1 MITFSNHIQLLYFI
15 RKKASHTNSTFGFFR
30 HETQHL
36 KTKRAV
42 FQPSQKTMNTF
53 NDIKE
58 LVTALKREEK
68 LISEMFSKRKSI
80 DYKLSDALELV
91 DYQESRIDLLIQKS
105 VIRENGGLLELDG
118 QFLDFFEQVLYV
130 SEEINLSYIDENIRS
145 IKENIVYFLNE
156 PNESR
161 RYTYLRFIKKTFRN
175 MGLITLRSVVD
186 LRRNIENT
194 FKNEANY
201 KIKQLK
207 LESLDE
213 KRTVVTNL
221 IQQTL
226 TLINEKELTFFNRAL
241 DEELSR
247 IIIELKSQ
255 FVECSHNLIEIEK
268 QIIDYLNQIKK
279 QGKFLEKLRKLKY
292 LKDNFTIEAETNIKQ
307 IISNKN
313 QVIFETRT
321 NQSINLSIDFLREDE
336 RAFDGIKRIAK
347 NYKDR
352 LVFKHEIAESISN
365 ENLENNVEEEV
376 MINLEEVRNRFVA
389 TSDNLFNFIL
399 NYDFLKE
406 VDFNERVTIFCQIIS
421 QYEEELQ
428 IQDNYQITNGI
439 EYAMV
444 FSK

>member
-1 MITFSNHIQLLYFI
+1 L
-15 RKKASHTNSTFGFFR
+15 
-30 HETQHL
+30 
-36 KTKRAV
+36 
-42 FQPSQKTMNTF
+42 F

-58 LVTALKREEK
+58 LVTSLKREEK

-80 DYKLSDALELV
+80 DYRLSDALELV
-91 DYQESRIDLLIQKS
+91 DYEESRIDLLIQKS

-118 QFLDFFEQVLYV
+118 QFLEFFEQVLYV
-130 SEEINLSYIDENIRS
+130 SEEVNLSFIDENIKK
-145 IKENIVYFLNE
+145 IKENIDYFLNE
-156 PNESR
+156 NNENR
-161 RYTYLRFIKKTFRN
+161 RYSYLRFIKKTFRK
-175 MGLITLRSVVD
+175 MGIITLRSVVD

-194 FKNEANY
+194 FKNESNY
-201 KIKQLK
+201 KNKQLK
-207 LESLDE
+207 LENLDE

-226 TLINEKELTFFNRAL
+226 ALINEEEITFFNRAL

-247 IIIELKSQ
+247 IIIELKHQ
-255 FVECSHNLIEIEK
+255 LGECSHNLIEIEK
-268 QIIDYLNQIKK
+268 QIIDYLNQIKQ

-292 LKDNFTIEAETNIKQ
+292 LKDNFTIEAETDIRQ
-307 IISNKN
+307 IVSNKN
-313 QVIFETRT
+313 QVIFEART
-321 NQSINLSIDFLREDE
+321 NQPLNLSIDFLRESE
-336 RAFDGIKRIAK
+336 KAFDTIKRIAK

-352 LVFKHEIAESISN
+352 LLFKPEIAESISK
-365 ENLENNVEEEV
+365 EYLENNIEEEV

-399 NYDFLKE
+399 NYNFLID

-421 QYEEELQ
+421 QYEQELK
-428 IQDNYQITNGI
+428 IKDNFQITNGI

>member
-1 MITFSNHIQLLYFI
+1 MRQSCLNRIFKS
-15 RKKASHTNSTFGFFR
+15 KKPT
-30 HETQHL
+30 L
-36 KTKRAV
+36 KTK
-42 FQPSQKTMNTF
+42 TMTTF

-80 DYKLSDALELV
+80 DYRLSDALELV

-105 VIRENGGLLELDG
+105 VIRENGGLLELDA
-118 QFLDFFEQVLYV
+118 QFLEFFEQVLYV
-130 SEEINLSYIDENIRS
+130 SEEINLSYIDENIKTL
-145 IKENIVYFLNE
+145 KEHILYFLKE
-156 PNESR
+156 PNENR
-161 RYTYLRFIKKTFRN
+161 KHTYLRLIKKTFRN
-175 MGLITLRSVVD
+175 MGVVTLRSVVD

-194 FKNEANY
+194 FKNESNY
-201 KIKQLK
+201 KVKQLK
-207 LESLDE
+207 LEHLDE
-213 KRTVVTNL
+213 KRTIVTNL
-221 IQQTL
+221 ILQTL
-226 TLINEKELTFFNRAL
+226 ALINEEEITFFNRAL
-241 DEELSR
+241 DEELNR
-247 IIIELKSQ
+247 IIIELKHQ
-255 FVECSHNLIEIEK
+255 LGECSHNLIEIEK
-268 QIIDYLNQIKK
+268 QIIDYLNQIKQ

-292 LKDNFTIEAETNIKQ
+292 LKDNFTITSETDIKQ

-313 QVIFETRT
+313 QVIFEART
-321 NQSINLSIDFLREDE
+321 NQSLNLSINFLRESD
-336 RAFDGIKRIAK
+336 RATNAIKRIAK

-352 LVFKHEIAESISN
+352 LRFKPEIAENISN
-365 ENLENNVEEEV
+365 EFLENNIEEEV

-421 QYEEELQ
+421 QYEQELK
-428 IQDNYQITNGI
+428 IKDNYQITNGI

>member
-1 MITFSNHIQLLYFI
+1 
-15 RKKASHTNSTFGFFR
+15 
-30 HETQHL
+30 
-36 KTKRAV
+36 
-42 FQPSQKTMNTF
+42 MNTF

-80 DYKLSDALELV
+80 DYKLNDALELV
-91 DYQESRIDLLIQKS
+91 DYEESRIDLLIQKS
-105 VIRENGGLLELDG
+105 VIRQNGDFLELDG
-118 QFLDFFEQVLYV
+118 QFLEFFEQVLYV
-130 SEEINLSYIDENIRS
+130 SEEINLSYIDENIKN

-156 PNESR
+156 SNENR
-161 RYTYLRFIKKTFRN
+161 RYAYLRFIKKTFRN

-194 FKNEANY
+194 FKNESNY
-201 KIKQLK
+201 KNKQLK
-207 LESLDE
+207 LENLDE

-226 TLINEKELTFFNRAL
+226 LLINEEELTFFNRAL

-255 FVECSHNLIEIEK
+255 LGECSHNLIEIEK
-268 QIIDYLNQIKK
+268 QIIDYLNQIKQ

-292 LKDNFTIEAETNIKQ
+292 LKDNFIIEAETNIKQ
-307 IISNKN
+307 IVSNKN
-313 QVIFETRT
+313 EVIFETKI
-321 NQSINLSIDFLREDE
+321 NESINLSIDFLREDE
-336 RAFDGIKRIAK
+336 RAFNAIKRIAK
-347 NYKDR
+347 NHRDR
-352 LVFKHEIAESISN
+352 LLFKPEMAERISN
-365 ENLENNVEEEV
+365 DYLENNAEEEIMV
-376 MINLEEVRNRFVA
+376 NLEEVRNRFIA

-399 NYDFLKE
+399 NYDFLKA

-428 IQDNYQITNGI
+428 IQDNYQTTNGI

>member
-1 MITFSNHIQLLYFI
+1 
-15 RKKASHTNSTFGFFR
+15 
-30 HETQHL
+30 
-36 KTKRAV
+36 
-42 FQPSQKTMNTF
+42 MNTF

-130 SEEINLSYIDENIRS
+130 SEEINLSYIDENIKS

-156 PNESR
+156 SNENR

-175 MGLITLRSVVD
+175 MGLVTLRSVVD

-201 KIKQLK
+201 KNKQLK
-207 LESLDE
+207 LENLDE
-213 KRTVVTNL
+213 KRTIVTNL

-226 TLINEKELTFFNRAL
+226 ALINEEELTFFNRAL

-247 IIIELKSQ
+247 IIIGLKSQ
-255 FVECSHNLIEIEK
+255 LGECSHNLIEIEK
-268 QIIDYLNQIKK
+268 QIIDYLNQIKE
-279 QGKFLEKLRKLKY
+279 QGRFLEKLRKLKY
-292 LKDNFTIEAETNIKQ
+292 LKDNFTIEAETDIKQ

-313 QVIFETRT
+313 QVIFEVRT
-321 NQSINLSIDFLREDE
+321 TQSLKLSIDFLREDD
-336 RAFDGIKRIAK
+336 RAFDAIKRIAR
-347 NYKDR
+347 NYRNR
-352 LVFKHEIAESISN
+352 LLFKQEIAESISN
-365 ENLENNVEEEV
+365 ENLENNVEEELI
-376 MINLEEVRNRFVA
+376 INLEEVRNSFVA

-406 VDFNERVTIFCQIIS
+406 VDFNERVTVFCQIVS
-421 QYEEELQ
+421 QYEGELQ
-428 IQDNYQITNGI
+428 IQDNYQTINGI

>member
-1 MITFSNHIQLLYFI
+1 
-15 RKKASHTNSTFGFFR
+15 
-30 HETQHL
+30 
-36 KTKRAV
+36 
-42 FQPSQKTMNTF
+42 MNTF

-80 DYKLSDALELV
+80 DYKFSDALELV

-105 VIRENGGLLELDG
+105 VIRENGGLLELDA

-130 SEEINLSYIDENIRS
+130 SEEINLSYIDENIKS
-145 IKENIVYFLNE
+145 IKENIDYFLNE
-156 PNESR
+156 SNENR

-201 KIKQLK
+201 KNKQLK
-207 LESLDE
+207 LENLDE

-221 IQQTL
+221 IQHTL
-226 TLINEKELTFFNRAL
+226 TLINEEELTFFNRAL

-247 IIIELKSQ
+247 IIIELKRQ
-255 FVECSHNLIEIEK
+255 LGECSHNLIEIEK
-268 QIIDYLNQIKK
+268 QIIDYLNQIKQ
-279 QGKFLEKLRKLKY
+279 QGIFLEKLRKLKY
-292 LKDNFTIEAETNIKQ
+292 LKDHFTIEAETNIKQ

-313 QVIFETRT
+313 QVIFEART

-336 RAFDGIKRIAK
+336 RAFDAIKRIAK
-347 NYKDR
+347 NYRDR
-352 LVFKHEIAESISN
+352 LLFKQEIAESISN
-365 ENLENNVEEEV
+365 ENLESSIEEEV

-406 VDFNERVTIFCQIIS
+406 VDFNERVTIFCQIVS

-428 IQDNYQITNGI
+428 IQDNYQTTKGI

>member
-1 MITFSNHIQLLYFI
+1 
-15 RKKASHTNSTFGFFR
+15 
-30 HETQHL
+30 
-36 KTKRAV
+36 
-42 FQPSQKTMNTF
+42 MNTF

-58 LVTALKREEK
+58 LVTSLKREEK

-80 DYKLSDALELV
+80 DYRLSDALELV
-91 DYQESRIDLLIQKS
+91 DYEESRIDLLIQKS

-118 QFLDFFEQVLYV
+118 QFLEFFEQVLYV
-130 SEEINLSYIDENIRS
+130 SEEINLSFIDENIKK
-145 IKENIVYFLNE
+145 IKENIDYFLNE
-156 PNESR
+156 NNENR
-161 RYTYLRFIKKTFRN
+161 RYSYLRFIKKTFRK
-175 MGLITLRSVVD
+175 MGIITLRSVVD

-194 FKNEANY
+194 FKNESNY
-201 KIKQLK
+201 KNKQLK
-207 LESLDE
+207 LENLDE

-226 TLINEKELTFFNRAL
+226 ALINEEEITFFNRAL

-247 IIIELKSQ
+247 IIIELKHQ
-255 FVECSHNLIEIEK
+255 LGECSHNLIEIEK
-268 QIIDYLNQIKK
+268 QIIDYLNQIKQ

-292 LKDNFTIEAETNIKQ
+292 LKDNFTIEAETDIRQ
-307 IISNKN
+307 IVSNKN
-313 QVIFETRT
+313 QVIFEART
-321 NQSINLSIDFLREDE
+321 NQPLNLSIDFLRESE
-336 RAFDGIKRIAK
+336 KAFDAIKRIAK

-352 LVFKHEIAESISN
+352 LLFKPEIAESISK
-365 ENLENNVEEEV
+365 EYLENNIEEEV

-399 NYDFLKE
+399 NYDFLID

-421 QYEEELQ
+421 QYEQELK
-428 IQDNYQITNGI
+428 IKDNFQITNGI